1 MAPLLISERDV
12 ESLLTLE
19 EAIPVVEDA
28 FLQQARASATN
39 RPRTRVLA
47 GPGSHIHFMDAS
59 ADEPGV
65 YGFKTY
71 TIVDGSARYFVYLF
85 SSETGELLAIVQAR
99 GLGRLRTG
107 AATALAARYMAREE
121 ASTAGVLGSGY
132 QSRTQL
138 EGMCRVRPVSEAVV
152 YSPTEANREAF
163 AEEMTDRL
171 GIPVT
176 AVDGPQAAVEGA
188 DVLTVITKSKTPVLD
203 GAWLSPGVH
212 VTAAGGA
219 SPFVREFD
227 ETVLRR
233 AGLIAVDDLAQAQ
246 IESGEL
252 MEAASD
258 GHILWS
264 RLREL
269 WQVVGGEVAG
279 RTGAEEITLF
289 KSLGMALWDVV
300 AAKAVYD
307 KAAAAGAGTRVP
319 SPLAGEGSSLLS
331 HRGRGGKTEN
341 RQRWR

>member
-1 MAPLLISERDV
+1 MGPLLISESDV

-28 FLQQARASATN
+28 FLQQARTSATN
-39 RPRTRVLA
+39 RPRTRILA
-47 GPGSHIHFMDAS
+47 GPDSHIHFMDAS

-71 TIVDGSARYFVYLF
+71 TIVAGSARYFVYLF

-107 AATALAARYMAREE
+107 AASAIAAKHMAKED
-121 ASTAGVLGSGY
+121 ASSAGVLGSGY

-138 EGMCRVRPVSEAVV
+138 EAVCRVRPISETLI

-171 GIPVT
+171 GIPVA
-176 AVDGPQAAVEGA
+176 AVGGPQEVVSGA
-188 DVLTVITKSKTPVLD
+188 DVLAVITKSKTPVLN

-227 ETVLRR
+227 ETLLRR

-252 MEAASD
+252 MEAASN

-264 RLREL
+264 GLREL

-279 RTGAEEITLF
+279 RRSAEEITLF

-307 KAAAAGAGTRVP
+307 KAVGTGAGGMMGT
-319 SPLAGEGSSLLS
+319 GDG
-331 HRGRGGKTEN
+331 
-341 RQRWR
+341 